1 MAGLNVQPDQWYID
15 ATFGRGGHTREILRQ
30 GGQVVAIDYDQNAV
44 LQGQITFIADI
55 QSGRLVLIREN
66 FAKLVEIIGSLPAST
81 SPSIKGVVFDL
92 GTQLGQLTD
101 PVRGLSFTGR
111 GPLDMRLDQTLGVT
125 AADLLAV
132 LPVNELA
139 RLFAEL
145 GGEAKARAIA
155 RAIADYRRQN
165 QPVTRVDQLVE
176 IINRIKYRTGKLH
189 PATQVFQALRMAV
202 NNELEN
208 LQQAL
213 PSAWRILAEGGRLIV
228 IAFHE
233 GEDRPV
239 KQFMKQM
246 SLENSVRMTK
256 LQKPTSWEVQT
267 NPRARSARLRILE
280 KIKK

>member
-1 MAGLNVQPDQWYID
+1 M
-15 ATFGRGGHTREILRQ
+15 
-30 GGQVVAIDYDQNAV
+30 
-44 LQGQITFIADI
+44 
-55 QSGRLVLIREN
+55 
-66 FAKLVEIIGSLPAST
+66 
-81 SPSIKGVVFDL
+81 
-92 GTQLGQLTD
+92 
-101 PVRGLSFTGR
+101 
-111 GPLDMRLDQTLGVT
+111 
-125 AADLLAV
+125 
-132 LPVNELA
+132 
-139 RLFAEL
+139 
-145 GGEAKARAIA
+145 
-155 RAIADYRRQN
+155 
-165 QPVTRVDQLVE
+165 DQLVE
-176 IINRIKYRTGKLH
+176 IIDRIKHRTGKLH

-213 PSAWRILAEGGRLIV
+213 PSAWRILTEGGRLIV